1 MDYEAIVIGGGHAGI
16 EASLAL
22 ARLGHRTLLVTQNP
36 DAIGRMSCNPSIG
49 GLGKGNLVREIDA
62 LGGEMAK
69 FTDASMLQ
77 YRVLNRSRGPA
88 VQAPR
93 AQADKAVYS
102 ALARRAVESQP
113 GLFILMDTV
122 VDLVV
127 DSSGSRVEGVLTE
140 RGSKI
145 GAAVVILAAGTFME
159 GKLFIGSW
167 SARGGRLGEAAAL
180 GLGDALRG
188 RGFAVGR
195 LKTGTP
201 ARVARS
207 SIDTG
212 RLAEESGEPPEPFSF
227 AYDAIDDR
235 VTHSG
240 LPCWVTYTTAETHR
254 IIRENLGSSPLYS
267 GKIVGRGPR
276 YCPSIEDKVVR
287 FPERERHQIFIEPEG
302 AYTEELYLNGL
313 SSSLPEKVQEA
324 FIHTIPGLEKAFLV
338 RPGYAVEYDY
348 LDPVGLF
355 PSLESRS
362 LAGFFVAGQTN
373 GSSGY
378 EEAAAQGLLAG
389 INASRHLRNEE
400 TLVLSRAES
409 YIGVLVDDLTTLGVK
424 EPYRMFTSRAERR
437 LSLRCDTADERLT
450 PIGRDAGLIGE
461 ERWARFEKKRE
472 SLAEAAELVRK
483 RRIAR
488 PEAVADPVL
497 EPHIGESLA
506 DALRDPK
513 VEGGVSRFMPE
524 LSERFPKG
532 ILETI
537 YLDLRYKGYAEREK
551 RLAARFD
558 KADSLKI
565 PDGFDYRAIEG
576 LSTEAR
582 EKLEAQ
588 KPVSLGQASRI
599 QGVRRADAALLM
611 VRLLRAARGK
621 QATEAR
627 RQEKKGE

>member
-1 MDYEAIVIGGGHAGI
+1 
-16 EASLAL
+16 
-22 ARLGHRTLLVTQNP
+22 
-36 DAIGRMSCNPSIG
+36 
-49 GLGKGNLVREIDA
+49 
-62 LGGEMAK
+62 
-69 FTDASMLQ
+69 
-77 YRVLNRSRGPA
+77 
-88 VQAPR
+88 
-93 AQADKAVYS
+93 
-102 ALARRAVESQP
+102 
-113 GLFILMDTV
+113 
-122 VDLVV
+122 
-127 DSSGSRVEGVLTE
+127 
-140 RGSKI
+140 
-145 GAAVVILAAGTFME
+145 
-159 GKLFIGSW
+159 
-167 SARGGRLGEAAAL
+167 
-180 GLGDALRG
+180 
-188 RGFAVGR
+188 
-195 LKTGTP
+195 
-201 ARVARS
+201 
-207 SIDTG
+207 
-212 RLAEESGEPPEPFSF
+212 
-227 AYDAIDDR
+227 
-235 VTHSG
+235 
-240 LPCWVTYTTAETHR
+240 VTYTTAETHR

-302 AYTEELYLNGL
+302 AYTDELYLNGL

-324 FIHTIPGLEKAFLV
+324 FIHTIPGLEKALLV

-389 INASRHLRNEE
+389 INASRHLRKEE
-400 TLVLSRAES
+400 PLVLSRAES

-488 PEAVADPVL
+488 PEALADPVL

-524 LSERFPKG
+524 LSERFSKG

-588 KPVSLGQASRI
+588 RPVSLGQASRI

-621 QATEAR
+621 QATEAL